1 MIQKTTTKRLL
12 LHFPSNFL
20 SGGRQLKP
28 AEAKHC
34 PTTELPTPSAA
45 AFLTQLA
52 TESCVTPRFEILAY
66 SSAKDTNNRY
76 S

>member
-1 MIQKTTTKRLL
+1 M
-12 LHFPSNFL
+12 
-20 SGGRQLKP
+20 KP

-52 TESCVTPRFEILAY
+52 TESCVTPRFEISAY